1 MFKRRK
7 GPEDFDLLIWE
18 APGEKQY
25 RARVRDAESGG
36 EAHAEVS
43 LPFSQ
48 EELRDALWAESVCRD
63 LKGSGPA
70 RDLPHQIGLSLF
82 QSVFVGQI
90 LISWQLRR
98 AKSAGKV
105 LRLRLH
111 LLAPGLWDCPWE
123 LLFDPAHGF
132 LATLPST
139 PVLRYEENLEP
150 IRPLRVK
157 PPIRVLAVAAHPEG
171 FSPLAFRDELEGL
184 RRSLEDLQHAEWL
197 ELDILEGATRDT
209 LRRKL
214 DEKSFHILHFIGH
227 GTFDQQRGGG
237 VILLEGEAGGPDPMG
252 AQELSVLLGAHPEL
266 RLVVLNVCHGAKGN
280 GAELFSGLAQ
290 SLIQGGLPAVVAM
303 QSAISDRAAILF
315 SRCFYESLAA
325 REPIDRA
332 ISKTRNAMFV
342 QGFTTE
348 WGSPVLATRSPDC
361 KVFDLSRKEVATN
374 ALKRVLEAWR
384 YGVAAIVIVAILVL
398 GFRLLGRRWFD
409 LNLVYASFNPPECPS
424 PRGLSIAFVKVTPD
438 PPLQPFCIG
447 RFEVT
452 QRLWTKV
459 MGKKLPSRRHGSGL
473 PVVRVS
479 WEDTSLFLA
488 RLEKREPGG
497 RFRLPAGKEWT
508 FAAQA
513 GEKNPPEA
521 SFGSVNCKNK
531 EENDGY
537 EATAPVGFYPANG
550 LGLFDMLG
558 NASEW
563 VSDEDIA
570 MGKRIRR
577 GGGFN
582 NALRNC
588 SVAYISS
595 VQPDFR
601 YDDAGFRVVRDPVK

>member
-7 GPEDFDLLIWE
+7 GTEDFDLLIWG
-18 APGEKQY
+18 APGDKQY
-25 RARVRDAESGG
+25 RARVRDAESGR

-43 LPFSQ
+43 LSCSR
-48 EELRDALWAESVCRD
+48 EELREALWADSVCRD

-82 QSVFVGQI
+82 QSIFVDQI
-90 LISWQLRR
+90 LLSWQLRR
-98 AKSAGKV
+98 ANSAGKD

-111 LLAPGLWDCPWE
+111 LLAPELWDCPWE
-123 LLFDPAHGF
+123 LLFDPARGF

-139 PVLRYEENLEP
+139 PVLRYVESAEP

-171 FSPLAFRDELEGL
+171 FSPLAVRDELEGL
-184 RRSLEDLQHAEWL
+184 QRSLADLQHAEWVEL
-197 ELDILEGATRDT
+197 ETLEGATRDT

-214 DEKSFHILHFIGH
+214 YEKNFHILHFIGH
-227 GTFDQQRGGG
+227 GTFDLERGGG
-237 VILLEGEAGGPDPMG
+237 VILLEGEGGGPDPMG
-252 AQELSVLLGAHPEL
+252 SPELSVLLGAHPEL

-280 GAELFSGLAQ
+280 GTEPFSGLAQ
-290 SLIQGGLPAVVAM
+290 SLIQRGLPAVVAM

-315 SRCFYESLAA
+315 SRCFYESLAR

-361 KVFDLSRKEVATN
+361 RIFDLSRREVAIN
-374 ALKRVLEAWR
+374 ALNRVLETWR
-384 YGVAAIVIVAILVL
+384 YGVAIIVIIAILIL

-409 LNLVYASFNPPECPS
+409 PNLISALSNPPECPS
-424 PRGLSIAFVKVTPD
+424 PLGLSIAFVKVNPD
-438 PPLQPFCIG
+438 PPLKPYCIG

-459 MGKKLPSRRHGSGL
+459 MGKKPPSRRHGGGL

-479 WEDTSLFLA
+479 WEDTAPFLV
-488 RLEKREPGG
+488 RLEKRESGG
-497 RFRLPAGKEWT
+497 RFRLPTGEEWT

-513 GEKNPPEA
+513 GEKSPPEA
-521 SFGSVNCKNK
+521 SSGSVNCKNK
-531 EENDGY
+531 EGNDGY
-537 EATAPVGFYPANG
+537 EATAPVGFYPPNS
-550 LGLFDMLG
+550 LGLSDMLG

-563 VSDEDIA
+563 VSDEDKA
-570 MGKRIRR
+570 TGKRIRR

-582 NALRNC
+582 NAVKNC
-588 SVAYISS
+588 SVGYSSS

-601 YDDAGFRVVRDPVK
+601 YDDAGFRIVRDPVK